1 MSAVFTPAAVTSVQ
15 ASFVAGVFFKMS
27 NPMDSED
34 SGAECMDKNWTTIDD
49 GLPTQEELDRETEE
63 AMAEYWQLQEERLQ
77 QHKELKQPRKWKTS
91 LLRRPAAS
99 TEASAAEGDEPVEE
113 PVLKK
118 PAATSVRQKRAAARA
133 EARSTNDLMECY
145 TQRAAKS
152 QKKTVKPPSGASSS
166 DGKDRSGAV

>member
-1 MSAVFTPAAVTSVQ
+1 
-15 ASFVAGVFFKMS
+15 MS
-27 NPMDSED
+27 NPIDSED
-34 SGAECMDKNWTTIDD
+34 SGAECMDKIWTTIDD

-63 AMAEYWQLQEERLQ
+63 AMAEHWRLQ
-77 QHKELKQPRKWKTS
+77 QQEQQQQLREERRKWKKAI
-91 LLRRPAAS
+91 LRRPAAS
-99 TEASAAEGDEPVEE
+99 TEASAAEGDEPVKD

-118 PAATSVRQKRAAARA
+118 PAARSVRQKRAAARA

-166 DGKDRSGAV
+166 DGKDRNGPV

>member
-27 NPMDSED
+27 NPIDSED

-63 AMAEYWQLQEERLQ
+63 AMAEHWRLQQQEQQQQLREERL
-77 QHKELKQPRKWKTS
+77 KWKKAI
-91 LLRRPAAS
+91 LRRPAAS
-99 TEASAAEGDEPVEE
+99 TEASAAEGDEPVEDT
-113 PVLKK
+113 VLKK

-166 DGKDRSGAV
+166 DGKDRNGAV

>member
-1 MSAVFTPAAVTSVQ
+1 
-15 ASFVAGVFFKMS
+15 
-27 NPMDSED
+27 MDSED

-77 QHKELKQPRKWKTS
+77 RHKELQQPRKWKTS
-91 LLRRPAAS
+91 VLRRPAAS

>member
-1 MSAVFTPAAVTSVQ
+1 MSDEDTQQILEYSDEVSEDEQFLYEV
-15 ASFVAGVFFKMS
+15 VAGKRNVDFS
-27 NPMDSED
+27 Q
-34 SGAECMDKNWTTIDD
+34 GGC
-49 GLPTQEELDRETEE
+49 RETQAALETT
-63 AMAEYWQLQEERLQ
+63 QRL
-77 QHKELKQPRKWKTS
+77 PRKWKKS
-91 LLRRPAAS
+91 AIV
-99 TEASAAEGDEPVEE
+99 TEKTNSPPPSVGPGEVPVDD

-118 PAATSVRQKRAAARA
+118 PAATSVRKKRAAARA

>member
-1 MSAVFTPAAVTSVQ
+1 
-15 ASFVAGVFFKMS
+15 
-27 NPMDSED
+27 MDSED

-91 LLRRPAAS
+91 VLRRPAAS
-99 TEASAAEGDEPVEE
+99 TEASAAEGDEPVEG
-113 PVLKK
+113 PVIKK

>member
-1 MSAVFTPAAVTSVQ
+1 MI
-15 ASFVAGVFFKMS
+15 

-63 AMAEYWQLQEERLQ
+63 AMAESWQLQQ
-77 QHKELKQPRKWKTS
+77 QQQQQQQRRKWKNS
-91 LLRRPAAS
+91 VLRRPAAS
-99 TEASAAEGDEPVEE
+99 TEASAAEGDEPVQD

-166 DGKDRSGAV
+166 DGKDRNGPV